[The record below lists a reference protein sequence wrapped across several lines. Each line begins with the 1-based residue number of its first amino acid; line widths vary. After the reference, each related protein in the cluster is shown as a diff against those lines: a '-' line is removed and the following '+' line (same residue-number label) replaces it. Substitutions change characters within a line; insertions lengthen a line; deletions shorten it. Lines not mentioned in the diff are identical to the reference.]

1 MHLEVPQVDNEL
13 MGNGSINTT
22 EKNRIMVLQD
32 QPKEMVIHQSPHG
45 LLITHISNV
54 SRLSFV

>member
-32 QPKEMVIHQSPHG
+32 QPKEMVIHQSSWFTNY
-45 LLITHISNV
+45 THQ
-54 SRLSFV
+54 